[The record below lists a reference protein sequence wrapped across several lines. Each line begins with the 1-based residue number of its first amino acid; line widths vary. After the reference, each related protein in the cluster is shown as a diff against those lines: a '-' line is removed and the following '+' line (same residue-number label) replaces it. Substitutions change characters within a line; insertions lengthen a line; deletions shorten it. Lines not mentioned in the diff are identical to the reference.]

1 MTDKKVPMNEIAV
14 EVVEQDLW
22 AQVEIR
28 IGAGKGSRWVRFS
41 PKQARRIAVNLLTR
55 ANEAEDVRSAKEDK

>member
-41 PKQARRIAVNLLTR
+41 PKQARRIAVSLLTR